1 MKKMTINELRG
12 FIFEN
17 YYKRISFL
25 EKIVFVQR
33 KSEKKIGK
41 SLQLNQQKKIP
52 DPRKAKEHYQ
62 SFLRKKSTR
71 TSHKFALIKVDVVL
85 RRAFD
90 CSIFKK

>member
-1 MKKMTINELRG
+1 MYVLKIANAMKKMTINELRG

-41 SLQLNQQKKIP
+41 SLQLN
-52 DPRKAKEHYQ
+52 
-62 SFLRKKSTR
+62 
-71 TSHKFALIKVDVVL
+71 
-85 RRAFD
+85 
-90 CSIFKK
+90 